1 MENQTKYGY
10 IHVGIGLPGVRSYT
24 LALCKTFTSTCLRD
38 YSIRSNVDVYV
49 AKVVDDVF
57 EKFRWNVEELK
68 EPFHTYKS
76 RDRVYL
82 VYRYSDN
89 LYKLI
94 KSIFDLAIFINSY
107 KWTQKNK
114 WNIVNGILAECNDVE
129 SCINVI
135 DKRVKEIREYLKKL
149 RKAGK
154 KAFLSRL
161 IRNTI
166 RCRSII
172 DKYFSDLYNYPIF
185 DAYSV
190 LYDTCMDKAVNIL
203 TKFFDQN
210 TARRYSDRICRGNS
224 SIYLFARDSIFG
236 IKTSNTDEYFR
247 LFCDSCVET
256 DKYVTVKL
264 VGAKVFDDEV
274 DRIDWIA
281 VLGLDKYSN
290 QIFLH
295 YVPKT
300 LVFRDAEVCR
310 RWIMGLVDEYGR
322 TIEDIELI
330 EV

>member
-1 MENQTKYGY
+1 MENQY
-10 IHVGIGLPGVRSYT
+10 IHIGIGSPGFRSYS
-24 LALCKTFTSTCLRD
+24 LGICKTFTSTCLRD
-38 YSIRSNVDVYV
+38 HRIRSNVDVYV
-49 AKVVDDVF
+49 AKVVGDVF
-57 EKFRWNVEELK
+57 EKFRWNLEELK

-82 VYRYSDN
+82 VYRYSDD

-114 WNIVNGILAECNDVE
+114 WIVVNGILAECNDVE

-154 KAFLSRL
+154 KALLTRL

-166 RCRSII
+166 RCRSIV
-172 DKYFSDLYNYPIF
+172 DKYFNDLYNYPVF

-190 LYDTCMDKAVNIL
+190 FYDTCMDKAVNIL
-203 TKFFDQN
+203 SKFYGSDVS
-210 TARRYSDRICRGNS
+210 RRYSDGMCRRNS
-224 SIYLFARDSIFG
+224 SIYLFARDSIFAV
-236 IKTSNTDEYFR
+236 KTSNTDEYFR
-247 LFCDSCVET
+247 LFYDSCVET
-256 DKYVTVKL
+256 DKYVAVKL
-264 VGAKVFDDEV
+264 IGVSLVDNYV
-274 DRIDWIA
+274 DRIDWVA
-281 VLGLDKYSN
+281 LLGYDKNTN
-290 QIFLH
+290 QVFLH

-310 RWIMGLVDEYGR
+310 RWIMGLADEYGR